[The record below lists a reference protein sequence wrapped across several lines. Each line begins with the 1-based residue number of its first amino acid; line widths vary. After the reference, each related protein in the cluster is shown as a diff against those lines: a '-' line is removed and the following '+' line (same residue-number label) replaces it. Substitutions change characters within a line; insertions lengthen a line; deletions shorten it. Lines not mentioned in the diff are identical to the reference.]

1 MLESKFKEIAPYLN
15 TTDGLLKIIFM
26 RLGSKANFTKI

>member
-1 MLESKFKEIAPYLN
+1 MLGSKFKAIAPYLN
-15 TTDGLLKIIFM
+15 TSDGLLKVIFM